1 MKKLI
6 AFLLAAMMVVSM
18 AACGGAPAQEQVI
31 TRATEAPT
39 DPVET
44 EAAEVEAP
52 GENQPYGFLADGVQL
67 VPGAA
72 FDPSQLPEAS
82 STYEVPSCAIEG
94 MDIVYNYGAY
104 EVTAFNDGTGE
115 TIYSIYLIDPNVTT
129 PEGVALGDTVETVVA
144 ALGEDYTEDG
154 TAYTYT
160 SGDTILFVLFE
171 EGSVAGIEYRL
182 NVQK

>member
-6 AFLLAAMMVVSM
+6 VLLLAAMMVVSL
-18 AACGGAPAQEQVI
+18 AACGGAPAEEQVI

-44 EAAEVEAP
+44 EEAEVEAP
-52 GENQPYGFLADGVQL
+52 GENQPYGFSADGVLL

-72 FDPSQLPEAS
+72 FDASQLPEAA

-115 TIYSIYLIDPNVTT
+115 TIYSIYLIDPNLTT
-129 PEGVALGDTVETVVA
+129 PEGVALGDDVETVVA
-144 ALGEDYTEDG
+144 ALGDNYVEDG

-171 EGSVAGIEYRL
+171 EGSVASIEYRL